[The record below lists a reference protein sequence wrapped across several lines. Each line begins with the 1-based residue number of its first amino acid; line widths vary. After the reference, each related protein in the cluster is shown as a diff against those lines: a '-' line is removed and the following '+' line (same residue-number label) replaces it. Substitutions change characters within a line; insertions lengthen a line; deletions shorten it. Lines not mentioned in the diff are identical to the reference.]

1 MSLAMWTLTIAHP
14 DLTTT
19 ETVHAESEGVLRIL
33 GRDHHRQAQIV
44 PDMSLTDPQGRTVAV
59 LDHWAT
65 DWTDQEG
72 A

>member
-1 MSLAMWTLTIAHP
+1 MSRAAWTLTIDHP

-19 ETVHAESEGVLRIL
+19 EEVHAESESVLRML
-33 GRDHHRQAQIV
+33 GRDHHRQAKIV
-44 PDMSLTDPQGRTVAV
+44 PDLTLTDPSGRVVAT
-59 LDHWAT
+59 LDHWAS

>member
-1 MSLAMWTLTIAHP
+1 MSRAAWTLTIAHP
-14 DLTTT
+14 DLTTM
-19 ETVHAESEGVLRIL
+19 EAVHAESEGVLRML
-33 GRDHHRQAQIV
+33 GRDHHHQAKIV
-44 PDMSLTDPQGRTVAV
+44 PDMTLTDPEGRIVAV

>member
-1 MSLAMWTLTIAHP
+1 MRRAAWTLTIDHP
-14 DLTTT
+14 DLTTN
-19 ETVHAESEGVLRIL
+19 EEVHAESEDVLRML

-44 PDMSLTDPQGRTVAV
+44 PDLTLTDPQGRVVAM
-59 LDHWAT
+59 LDHWAS